1 MSQSALIVGMVSI
14 ARALQTNLI
23 CIAVLPGDRPDA
35 GLIFFKR
42 INVHHPAENYR
53 AEGSAGGIASFLC
66 DDRSSQT
73 ELRMRPYHLF
83 AAISRG
89 RAEIHMLVPLR
100 DAQRNA
106 RVELLFTHTLGSGVH
121 HTNQFVIVAMFFIK
135 Q

>member
-42 INVHHPAENYR
+42 INVHHPVEDYR
-53 AEGSAGGIASFLC
+53 AEGSAGGIASFLG

-73 ELRMRPYHLF
+73 ELRMRPYHRF
-83 AAISRG
+83 AAIWRR
-89 RAEIHMLVPLR
+89 RAEIHVLVPLR
-100 DAQRNA
+100 NAERNA
-106 RVELLFTHTLGSGVH
+106 RVELLFAHALGRGVH
-121 HTNQFVIVAMFFIK
+121 DTNQFVVVAMFFIK